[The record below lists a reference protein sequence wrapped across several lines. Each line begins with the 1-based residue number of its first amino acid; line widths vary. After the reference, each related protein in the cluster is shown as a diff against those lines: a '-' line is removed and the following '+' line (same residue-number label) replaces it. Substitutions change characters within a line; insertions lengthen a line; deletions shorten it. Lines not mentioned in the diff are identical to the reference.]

1 MPDHNDSMTTAD
13 ERLQSWLRAEA
24 TQQGRTFADPP
35 ASRAESPAAQVF
47 VSYARADWDSF
58 VAGFVERLRGDKYNV
73 WVDQHLILGG
83 ADWMDA
89 INDALEG
96 AAVLILVM
104 TPEALNSRF
113 VKMEYRQ
120 FVTADRPLLPV
131 LLKPTKLPAELGIYQ
146 HIDFTGDDH
155 DTAYAALRHA
165 LDHLLSSQK

>member
-1 MPDHNDSMTTAD
+1 MPNHDDPMTTAD
-13 ERLQSWLRAEA
+13 ERLQSWLRTEA
-24 TQQGRTFADPP
+24 VQQGRTFVDPP
-35 ASRAESPAAQVF
+35 PPRQMAPAPQVF
-47 VSYARADWDSF
+47 VSYARADWDDF
-58 VAGFVERLRGDKYNV
+58 VAGFVERLRTDRYNV

-83 ADWMDA
+83 ADWMDS

-131 LLKPTKLPAELGIYQ
+131 LLKPAKLPAELGIYQ

-155 DTAYAALRHA
+155 DAAYDALRQA
-165 LDHLLSSQK
+165 LDHLLAPPP